1 MRIKENVN
9 QVFKVMMDQPLV
21 VFVGALIAMVVSAV
35 TFGLITLVM
44 FTGLALVFIK
54 AKKGEIPTFNDLFA
68 YLGKVWPLVGLWL
81 LMVLGI
87 GAGLIVLIIPGILIM
102 TLWIYAPFYLAF
114 KDAGVMDSLKMSS
127 RTVMAKGFVPHIL
140 MVLVLLLINLLGGQ
154 LIIGSIITFP
164 LTVGFLVY
172 LFQDYTETE
181 APEKTEV

>member
-21 VFVGALIAMVVSAV
+21 VFVGALIAMVLSTV
-35 TFGLITLVM
+35 TLGIITLVM
-44 FTGLALVFIK
+44 FTGIALIFVK
-54 AKKGEIPTFNDLFA
+54 AKKGETPSFNDLFA
-68 YLGKVWPLVGLWL
+68 YLGKVWPLVGLWV

-87 GAGLIVLIIPGILIM
+87 GIGLVVLIIPGILVM

-127 RTVMAKGFVPHIL
+127 KTVMEKGFLPHIL
-140 MVLVLLLINLLGGQ
+140 MVLVLLLVNLLGAQ
-154 LIIGSIITFP
+154 IIIGSIITYP

-172 LFQDYTETE
+172 LFEDYAKTTQ
-181 APEKTEV
+181 APDKV